1 MADQHDLYI
10 YQDDQ
15 GHTFQMTEA
24 DARDSG
30 YTRVGGQTATA
41 GDQDRAAASENAP
54 SPAAPEADADT
65 KARAEPA
72 NKARGAAENK

>member
-24 DARDSG
+24 DAKEAG

-41 GDQDRAAASENAP
+41 ADQEREAASESAP
-54 SPAAPEADADT
+54 SPATEDP
-65 KARAEPA
+65 KARTAEA
-72 NKARGAAENK
+72 NKARGADANK